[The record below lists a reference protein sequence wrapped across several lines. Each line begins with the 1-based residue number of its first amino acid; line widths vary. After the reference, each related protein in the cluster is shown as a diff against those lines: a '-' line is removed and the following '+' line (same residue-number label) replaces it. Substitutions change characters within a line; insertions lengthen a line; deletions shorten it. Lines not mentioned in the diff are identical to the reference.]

1 MLSDADLPI
10 VAEIVRRLD
19 GLPLALELA
28 AGRTTSLSVG
38 DLRDRLGR
46 ALDLLEAGRA
56 STELRHRTLRS
67 TIEWSYRLLAAPEQ
81 RLLRALAQLPSGFGL
96 DAAEHFGATL
106 AVEGDPAGHLARLVD
121 ASVVAR
127 EHSPV
132 GSRYLLLETV
142 RAFALEELTA
152 HEEQEAAARAL
163 VSYGVSLARR
173 LGRELCGPEE
183 AAADARLR
191 RELPNLRVAFRAALA
206 QGVLEAAVDIVV
218 DLDEAALWRVMPDLH
233 DWAMELATRPDVS
246 ALPRAAEVL
255 GTAARAAWQRGEL
268 DAAQRLVDDA
278 MRLATNDIEATRAID
293 VTGTLALFGGD
304 LELARE
310 RYLAAAVGRPDYASL
325 PTSAALAAIYAGD
338 RQEAER
344 LLQRAEHLAGE
355 GRSLTDRAFNLYRA
369 ASSRPSTIPSR
380 RSRPTARPSSWPGR
394 AEPASSRGSPRSGW
408 SGCGPPPARSTR
420 HCTGSAGCSST
431 GAARGAGSSNGPPCA
446 TSRICSSTPATTTP
460 PRCCWPRPTRPL
472 SRPRSPATR
481 SSSRPG

>member
-1 MLSDADLPI
+1 M
-10 VAEIVRRLD
+10 
-19 GLPLALELA
+19 
-28 AGRTTSLSVG
+28 
-38 DLRDRLGR
+38 
-46 ALDLLEAGRA
+46 
-56 STELRHRTLRS
+56 
-67 TIEWSYRLLAAPEQ
+67 
-81 RLLRALAQLPSGFGL
+81 
-96 DAAEHFGATL
+96 
-106 AVEGDPAGHLARLVD
+106 
-121 ASVVAR
+121 
-127 EHSPV
+127 
-132 GSRYLLLETV
+132 GSRYLLLKTV

-173 LGRELCGPEE
+173 LGREFCGPGE

-246 ALPRAAEVL
+246 ALPRAPPRCWAPR
-255 GTAARAAWQRGEL
+255 RAAWQRGEL

-310 RYLAAAVGRPDYASL
+310 SYLAAAVGRPDHASL

-338 RQEAER
+338 RQEAEQ

-355 GRSLTDRAFNLYRA
+355 GRSLTDRAYNLYRGELEAQHDPVA
-369 ASSRPSTIPSR
+369 ALQAYSEAIEVARESGAGFVEGIASVGLVRLWTSTGQIDQALHGFRWLLEHWR
-380 RSRPTARPSSWPGR
+380 RTGSWIQQWTTLRNLAYLLIDAGDHHTA
-394 AEPASSRGSPRSGW
+394 
-408 SGCGPPPARSTR
+408 ARS
-420 HCTGSAGCSST
+420 
-431 GAARGAGSSNGPPCA
+431 
-446 TSRICSSTPATTTP
+446 
-460 PRCCWPRPTRPL
+460 CWPRPTRPL